1 MEKSRYHSFVR
12 KGLPAA
18 FLLATLLAVPAFGQ
32 VRGVPA
38 SVTSIGFGGGK
49 SDNPPGI
56 PASVTS
62 LGPHG
67 FDGSRFPTCC
77 IQPLFPIHSRPPID
91 HRRHHPRFPFFG
103 GGVVVYPYY
112 YPTIID
118 QAPVD
123 DAMEKE
129 DYRGGPTIFD
139 RRGPG
144 NYDAIDSYV
153 KRSEELRQMREERDR
168 EELEE
173 AKAEIPSRA
182 HETIADEPATI
193 LVFKD
198 GHKTEVNNYAIVGD
212 ELYDFTPQH
221 HRRIALADLD
231 IPASVKAND
240 ALGIDFRVPSH

>member
-1 MEKSRYHSFVR
+1 MEKSRYHAFVR

-18 FLLATLLAVPAFGQ
+18 FLLSALLAVPAFGQ

-91 HRRHHPRFPFFG
+91 HRLHHRPFFG
-103 GGVVVYPYY
+103 GGVIAYPYY

-153 KRSEELRQMREERDR
+153 KRSEEFRHLWEERDR
-168 EELEE
+168 DELEE
-173 AKAEIPSRA
+173 AKAEIPSRT

-198 GHKTEVNNYAIVGD
+198 GHKAEVNNYAIVGD